1 MNELNKKKEVV
12 SVKAKKRKKLKISK
26 FEKILYVFAIALL
39 LLAPIS
45 IVFTKSTLSEI
56 NFKVEKMKKQVAAQ
70 EKTNES
76 LEMKINELAS
86 LDNIKSVIKT
96 EGLTY
101 NNDNI
106 KNIE

>member
-1 MNELNKKKEVV
+1 MKKT
-12 SVKAKKRKKLKISK
+12 KKKKLKITK
-26 FEKILYVFAIALL
+26 FEKILYVFTIVLL
-39 LLAPIS
+39 LIAPIS

-56 NFKVEKMKKQVAAQ
+56 NFKVEKMKKEIASY

-86 LDNIKSVIKT
+86 LDNIKNVIKT

>member
-1 MNELNKKKEVV
+1 MKKQ
-12 SVKAKKRKKLKISK
+12 KKKKLKISK
-26 FEKILYVFAIALL
+26 FEKVLYIVAIALL
-39 LLAPIS
+39 LMAPIS

-56 NFKVEKMKKQVAAQ
+56 NFEVEKLKKEIASR

-86 LDNIKSVIKT
+86 LDNIKDVIKK
-96 EGLTY
+96 EELNY

-106 KNIE
+106 KNID

>member
-1 MNELNKKKEVV
+1 MKKNKK
-12 SVKAKKRKKLKISK
+12 KKLKITR
-26 FEKILYVFAIALL
+26 FEKILYVFTIVLVL
-39 LLAPIS
+39 IAPIS
-45 IVFTKSTLSEI
+45 IVFTKSALSEI
-56 NFKVEKMKKQVAAQ
+56 NFKVEKMKKIVATQ

-86 LDNIKSVIKT
+86 LDNIKNVIKT

>member
-1 MNELNKKKEVV
+1 M
-12 SVKAKKRKKLKISK
+12 KKRKKKKLKISK
-26 FEKILYVFAIALL
+26 FEKVLYVFAITLL
-39 LLAPIS
+39 LMAPIS
-45 IVFTKSTLSEI
+45 IVFTKSALSEI
-56 NFKVEKMKKQVAAQ
+56 NFKVEKMKKLVQNQ

-86 LDNIKSVIKT
+86 LDNIKSVIKN

-106 KNIE
+106 RNID

>member
-1 MNELNKKKEVV
+1 
-12 SVKAKKRKKLKISK
+12 
-26 FEKILYVFAIALL
+26 
-39 LLAPIS
+39 
-45 IVFTKSTLSEI
+45 
-56 NFKVEKMKKQVAAQ
+56 MKKSISAH

-86 LDNIKSVIKT
+86 LDNIQKVIKQ

-101 NNDNI
+101 NNENI